1 MIGPN
6 APPQAGQQNYRTPKP
21 FLDAV
26 LRRLMWD
33 KFDLDLACTQADCV
47 AEIGIYHDLGLDALA
62 LDWPEGKHYVN
73 PPFGLSKAFA
83 AACAKQCSFDR
94 QVAMLVP
101 ASVGSAWF
109 AEHVD
114 GKADVIFL
122 RPRIVF
128 LQPDGAPCPA
138 GINRDCMLVV
148 YGYTTPRA
156 QGGTPEYTCEDW
168 RKW

>member
-1 MIGPN
+1 MSGPN
-6 APPQAGQQNYRTPKP
+6 SDPRAGQGTYRTPKP

-47 AEIGIYHDLGLDALA
+47 AETGIYHDLGLDALA
-62 LDWPEGKHYVN
+62 LAWPEGQHYVN

-83 AACAKQCSFDR
+83 QACARQCNFDT

-109 AEHVD
+109 AEYVD

-138 GINRDCMLVV
+138 GINRDCILAV
-148 YGYTTPRA
+148 YPLSRSDVR
-156 QGGTPEYTCEDW
+156 GTQYTCEDW
-168 RKW
+168 RTW

>member
-1 MIGPN
+1 MSGPN
-6 APPQAGQQNYRTPKP
+6 APPQAGQQSYRTPRA

-26 LRRLMWD
+26 LRRLVWD

-47 AEIGIYHDLGLDALA
+47 AELGIYHDLGLDALE
-62 LDWPEGKHYVN
+62 LEWPEGERAWLN

-83 AACAKQCSFDR
+83 RKCAQSSTS
-94 QVAMLVP
+94 VAMLVP

-109 AEHVD
+109 AEYVD

-128 LQPDGAPCPA
+128 LQPDGQPCPA
-138 GINRDCMLVV
+138 GINRDCMLAV
-148 YGYTTPRA
+148 YPRGA
-156 QGGTPEYTCEDW
+156 LRDGVRSFDTMYLCEDW
-168 RKW
+168 RRW